1 MAEVRIDRMSVCFNS
16 SGHDFEK
23 QAETRVL
30 EGIRSSYRG
39 HCRYVHHTPN
49 RYMDM
54 TLRAFN
60 IATRSLLCF
69 GLLAALVAGLG
80 IFGITQMS
88 QIRGQSLVIENNSVP
103 SIVEADNLALQLART
118 RIEVLRLLAIPDAST
133 VANTRRK
140 IDSIS
145 GEVAEAF
152 GRYDKLV
159 SSDRERQA
167 LESLRQIHRDYLNN
181 VNQLADLVVAGKV
194 EEGRALVQ
202 AGMAQLGARMN
213 ESTEALR
220 KVNQEDVK
228 AAAEDAGITYS
239 NSKTITWLSIGLALG
254 LTLLLA
260 WRMTVSLTYP
270 IANAVAAARVIAGGD
285 LTQTLDARGH
295 DEAAQLLQAMQQMQT
310 NLRDTLGHLGQSATQ
325 LASAAEEMTAVM
337 QESATGLQQQ
347 NSEIEMAAT
356 AVTEMSQAVEEVAGN
371 ATSTST
377 DSRQAA
383 ASARDGQQQLGNTL
397 IAIETLTDNVLS
409 ASDRARELA
418 EQTRNISQ
426 VLDVIRSVAEQTNL
440 LALNAAIE
448 AARAGDAGRGFAVVA
463 DEVRGLAQRTGDS
476 TREIEKMIGSIQHG
490 TGQTVNALLTSAD
503 QARQTREQAQ
513 AASGALETIAQSVSG
528 IDERNLVIASAAEE
542 QAQVAREVDR
552 NLVRIRDLSVQTA
565 AGAHQTRVAS
575 QQLSELAVQLNGQ
588 IRRFRV

>member
-1 MAEVRIDRMSVCFNS
+1 MSF
-16 SGHDFEK
+16 
-23 QAETRVL
+23 
-30 EGIRSSYRG
+30 RS
-39 HCRYVHHTPN
+39 
-49 RYMDM
+49 
-54 TLRAFN
+54 FN

-69 GLLAALVAGLG
+69 GLLAALVAGVG

-88 QIRGQSLVIENNSVP
+88 QIRTQSLVIETNSVP
-103 SIVEADNLALQLART
+103 SIVEADNLALQVART
-118 RIEVLRLLAIPDAST
+118 RIEVLRLLAIPDAAT
-133 VANTRRK
+133 VANTRKK
-140 IDSIS
+140 IDGIS
-145 GEVAEAF
+145 AEVAAAF

-167 LESLRQIHRDYLNN
+167 FESLRQIHRDYLNN
-181 VNQLADLVVAGKV
+181 ISRLADLVAAGKV
-194 EEGRALVQ
+194 DEARAMVQ
-202 AGMAQLGARMN
+202 AGMAQLGAKMN
-213 ESTEALR
+213 ESTETLLTI
-220 KVNQEDVK
+220 NQENIKVVSEISS
-228 AAAEDAGITYS
+228 ATYS
-239 NSKTITWLSIGLALG
+239 QSKAITWLAISFALG

-260 WRMTVSLTYP
+260 WRLTLSLTRP
-270 IANAVAAARVIAGGD
+270 IAAAVGAARTIASGD
-285 LTQTLDARGH
+285 LTQTLDTRGQ

-310 NLRDTLGHLGQSATQ
+310 NLRDTVGHLGHSATQ

-377 DSRQAA
+377 ESRQAA
-383 ASARDGQQQLGNTL
+383 DSARHGQQQLGNTL
-397 IAIETLTDNVLS
+397 AAIETLTENVMV
-409 ASDRARELA
+409 AGDRARELA

-426 VLDVIRSVAEQTNL
+426 VLDVIRAVAEQTNL

-490 TGQTVNALLTSAD
+490 TGQTVDALLTSAD

-513 AASGALETIAQSVSG
+513 AASVALETIAQSVSG

-565 AGAHQTRVAS
+565 AGAEQTRAAS
-575 QQLSELAVQLNGQ
+575 QQLSELAVELNGQ